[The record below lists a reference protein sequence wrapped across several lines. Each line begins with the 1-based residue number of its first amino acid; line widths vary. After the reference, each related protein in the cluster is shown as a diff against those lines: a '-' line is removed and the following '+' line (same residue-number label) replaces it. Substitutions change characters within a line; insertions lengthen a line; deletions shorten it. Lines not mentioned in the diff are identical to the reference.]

1 MMGISM
7 KWHGLYMGFS
17 AFLVILGL
25 LLVGIVVVRAGRR
38 ELGSRRFRHES
49 AMQILRERYVRG
61 EIDEETFRR
70 MKNELNK

>member
-7 KWHGLYMGFS
+7 KWHGLGFS
-17 AFLVILGL
+17 ALLVILGL
-25 LLVGIVVVRAGRR
+25 LLLGTVIVRVGRR
-38 ELGSRRFRHES
+38 EMGSRRFRHES
-49 AMQILRERYVRG
+49 ALQILQERYVRG